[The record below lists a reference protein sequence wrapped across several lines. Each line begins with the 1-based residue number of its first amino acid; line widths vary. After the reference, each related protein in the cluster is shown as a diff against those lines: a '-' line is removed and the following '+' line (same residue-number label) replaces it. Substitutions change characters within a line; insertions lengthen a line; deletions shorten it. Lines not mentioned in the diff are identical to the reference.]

1 MYDDVPE
8 YIKNFL
14 MYMKNIQNRSKNTV
28 KEYYYDLRNAFR
40 FFKADLYNLDKSDL
54 NKIDIVNIIGMVD
67 IIYNITLPNV
77 QRYLIFL
84 SHNCYN

>member
-54 NKIDIVNIIGMVD
+54 NKKK
-67 IIYNITLPNV
+67 V
-77 QRYLIFL
+77 QRLL
-84 SHNCYN
+84 